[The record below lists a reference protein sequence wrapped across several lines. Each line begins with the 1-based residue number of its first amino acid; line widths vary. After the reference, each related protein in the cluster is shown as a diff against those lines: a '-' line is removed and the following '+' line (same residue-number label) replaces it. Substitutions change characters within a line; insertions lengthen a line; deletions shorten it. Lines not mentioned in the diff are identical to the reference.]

1 MNMRWNGF
9 LIAQYTEERIRAGE
23 LTFPKSQ
30 FSFYQRISPSRF
42 FQQVGIDGNFGSD
55 VDFQNVRAGRGGSF
69 DVYASLNATNHL
81 VFEVIDNATWL
92 NVDDA
97 TGTNRRLFTA
107 HVQRVRANYTFT
119 ARSFVRLIGQYVSTD
134 RDPSLF
140 IQPIAAHDGTFNG
153 SVLLAY
159 KINWQSVMFVGYGD
173 DRELTDLRRLQPS
186 GHQVFVKI
194 SYAFQK

>member
-1 MNMRWNGF
+1 
-9 LIAQYTEERIRAGE
+9 
-23 LTFPKSQ
+23 
-30 FSFYQRISPSRF
+30 
-42 FQQVGIDGNFGSD
+42 
-55 VDFQNVRAGRGGSF
+55 
-69 DVYASLNATNHL
+69 
-81 VFEVIDNATWL
+81 
-92 NVDDA
+92 
-97 TGTNRRLFTA
+97 
-107 HVQRVRANYTFT
+107 
-119 ARSFVRLIGQYVSTD
+119 VSTD

-186 GHQVFVKI
+186 GHQVFVKV